1 MAFRGDL
8 DALVLGVLASAGAA
22 HGYEITRRINGAGGG
37 AGETAIAVR
46 EGQLYPILHRLE
58 NEGRIQAEWIP
69 QEGKPARK
77 VYALTEA
84 GRAELAT
91 KREAWRK
98 FAESVS
104 SLLAA
109 PPAQNPEVSHG

>member
-8 DALVLGVLASAGAA
+8 DALVLGVLASGAA
-22 HGYEITRRINGAGGG
+22 HGYEITRRINGAGG
-37 AGETAIAVR
+37 ESLAVR

-77 VYALTEA
+77 VYSLTDA